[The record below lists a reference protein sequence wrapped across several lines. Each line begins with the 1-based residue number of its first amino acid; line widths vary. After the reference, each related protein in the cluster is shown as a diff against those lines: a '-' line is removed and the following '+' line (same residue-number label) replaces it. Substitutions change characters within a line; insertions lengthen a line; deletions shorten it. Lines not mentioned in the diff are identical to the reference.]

1 MKYAGNGSLSCMCI
15 ERLLVAARQRRM
27 RNECVPK
34 LLEDESFLH
43 DHQRNM
49 TEANDVVSR
58 RLLPI
63 GQRNRDQN
71 KKNDCSLP
79 R

>member
-1 MKYAGNGSLSCMCI
+1 
-15 ERLLVAARQRRM
+15 M